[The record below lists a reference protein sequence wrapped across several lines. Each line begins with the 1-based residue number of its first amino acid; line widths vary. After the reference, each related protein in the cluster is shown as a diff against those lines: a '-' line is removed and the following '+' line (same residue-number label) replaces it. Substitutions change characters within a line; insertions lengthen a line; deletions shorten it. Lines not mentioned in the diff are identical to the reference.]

1 MFRTM
6 MILPLI
12 TLVAC
17 GGGGDKDDTT
27 DGATVDTPT
36 DGTNGTNGT
45 TNGGNGTTN
54 GGNGTTGDD
63 DDDTTGGCSN
73 EVENFFPADGQG
85 DAFYRTEVVATLD
98 DPDAAA
104 MISVDGVTGMSTV
117 TDNIVSWEADAPLT
131 PGSTYTAS
139 VTYECGTE
147 SWSFTVS
154 DVGAP
159 TAASPNGSVFS
170 LDLASGT
177 FIKPGGPDIG
187 ALVGDLIGD
196 TEVLF
201 GVTAEPTDVIP
212 MIGAVGD
219 GSGNQDIC
227 YETLDFPVDPTYDDP
242 YFDLQAPTLQI
253 SAAGL
258 SLNIDDLELSGAF
271 TTDLG
276 SIQGGTLKGVIDTRT
291 LKAALG
297 LGTDAPDEAVCGV
310 VAAVGVSCEECPSGD
325 GPYCLGLWVSDLE
338 APSVGGT
345 IVPIT
350 AAEAEANCP

>member
-1 MFRTM
+1 MRPQ
-6 MILPLI
+6 ILSSLLVLA
-12 TLVAC
+12 LVAC
-17 GGGGDKDDTT
+17 SGGKDDGTDDTT
-27 DGATVDTPT
+27 PSADGDADTDADADADT
-36 DGTNGTNGT
+36 DA
-45 TNGGNGTTN
+45 
-54 GGNGTTGDD
+54 DAD
-63 DDDTTGGCSN
+63 ADTDTDTDADTDCDN
-73 EVENFFPADGQG
+73 EVDNLFPADGQG

-104 MISVDGVTGMSTV
+104 TISVDGVTGMSMV
-117 TDNIVSWEADAPLT
+117 SDNIVSWEGDAPLT

-310 VAAVGVSCEECPSGD
+310 VAAVGVTCEECPSGD

-338 APSVGGT
+338 APSVGGV